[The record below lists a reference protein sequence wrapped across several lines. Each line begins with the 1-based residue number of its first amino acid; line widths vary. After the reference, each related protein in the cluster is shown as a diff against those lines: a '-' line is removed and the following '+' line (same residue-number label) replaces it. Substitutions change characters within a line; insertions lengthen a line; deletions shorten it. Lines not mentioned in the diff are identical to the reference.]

1 MDQPT
6 IVELLERSRSRSVS
20 PMAAARTAVGQ
31 KTTHKVTW
39 KPSTQ
44 VTCAAA
50 RPLFGSSLGG
60 SPSTAGTT
68 GKGVTISSSSLVDLF
83 SPKLLSS
90 CKVKSTKSSADGDY
104 NGVTSGSTIRET
116 FVVLSGPLNI
126 ASIQEQSPSTARDR
140 RPSRHRYAPSSLGV
154 GMPKTERAFLAAYA
168 ATKAVGGS
176 SSPSKRKQSVS
187 LLPPSGGQAV
197 DNEAAART
205 DLDHHHRAAVAPM
218 ESKFPSFMSPT
229 LSYYSK
235 LAARRTSVDD
245 ATDSSIIASNSTFR
259 RPSSFTNPSSS
270 SSAGPV
276 RLPTPIKSPGN
287 VDPAEFLGLDSAIEK
302 LRAALDNKQLMS

>member
-1 MDQPT
+1 
-6 IVELLERSRSRSVS
+6 
-20 PMAAARTAVGQ
+20 MAAARTAVGL
-31 KTTHKVTW
+31 KATHKVTW

-50 RPLFGSSLGG
+50 RPLFGSSSGG

-90 CKVKSTKSSADGDY
+90 CKAKATKSSADGDY

-126 ASIQEQSPSTARDR
+126 ASIQEQSPATVRDR
-140 RPSRHRYAPSSLGV
+140 RPSRHRYVPSSLGV

-168 ATKAVGGS
+168 AAKTGGGSS

-187 LLPPSGGQAV
+187 PLPPSGGQAA

-205 DLDHHHRAAVAPM
+205 DLDHHHRAAVVPM

-245 ATDSSIIASNSTFR
+245 ATDSSIIAPNSTFR

-302 LRAALDNKQLMS
+302 LRAALDSKQLLS